1 MDLRSR
7 SNCEERPRAH
17 DILNHMVPWELLDT
31 APVHNNGEL
40 RLYKRG
46 DEYSIRIDGQELM
59 GSRMHGSEEK
69 LAVLACERI
78 QGRKKPC
85 ILIGGLGMGYTL
97 AAALD
102 GLPRNGRVVVAELV
116 PQVVAWNRGPLQHLA
131 GSPLDDS
138 RARVRTDDVAA
149 LIRAGAGSYD
159 AILLDV
165 DNGPYGLTQGVNDWL
180 YSHAGLQ
187 AARAALRPSGVL
199 AVWSAGPDR
208 NYCRRLAREQFKV
221 EQISAAVRKEGRGG
235 RDMITLGTRGK

>member
-1 MDLRSR
+1 
-7 SNCEERPRAH
+7 
-17 DILNHMVPWELLDT
+17 MVPWELLDT
-31 APVHNNGEL
+31 ARIRDHGEL

-78 QGRKKPC
+78 QGRPKPC
-85 ILIGGLGMGYTL
+85 ILIGGLGMGFTL
-97 AAALD
+97 AAALA

-116 PQVVAWNRGPLQHLA
+116 PQVVEWNRGPLGHLA
-131 GSPLDDS
+131 GHPLDDS
-138 RARVRTDDVAA
+138 RVRVRTADVSAV
-149 LIRAGAGSYD
+149 IREGSGSYD

-165 DNGPYGLTQGVNDWL
+165 DNGPYDLKQGDNDRL
-180 YSHAGLQ
+180 YSSTGLHE
-187 AARAALRPSGVL
+187 AHVALRPSGVL

-208 NYCRRLAREQFKV
+208 AYCRRLTREKFTV

-235 RDMITLGTRGK
+235 RDLITLGTRGD